1 MKLKK
6 LVALTLASV
15 MVFSMAACSSKE
27 KTKSG
32 TDASDETLSAED
44 EAILNT
50 VIDEFALF
58 RDGKSSN
65 YSSDCVMAIEMTV
78 TGVALGMEMDW
89 NSSSYEGVSYSKT
102 TTKVIALGQE
112 QKTVVESY
120 SINNDD
126 GTIKTAE
133 KNNEDDGWTVTTS
146 TKKDSD
152 DIDIEAIRK
161 TATMTK
167 DGDNYYVTMDISADD
182 MGISDTE
189 LFASTE
195 GLTIQVV
202 VTYNASEKM
211 ITEFDANIDLEVL
224 SQMFAELGEVEITG
238 FSMKINNIKKNDKPI
253 EIPEEIELN

>member
-6 LVALTLASV
+6 LVALTLASA
-15 MVFSMAACSSKE
+15 MVFSIVACSNIE

-32 TDASDETLSAED
+32 EDTSEETLSAED
-44 EAILNT
+44 VIILNT

-58 RDGKSSN
+58 RDSENSN

-126 GTIKTAE
+126 GTITTAE

-146 TKKDSD
+146 AKKDSD
-152 DIDIEAIRK
+152 DIDIEAIKK

-167 DGDNYYVTMDISADD
+167 DDDNYYVTMEIAADD
-182 MGISDTE
+182 MGINDTE
-189 LFASTE
+189 LFASAE
-195 GLTIQVV
+195 DFTIQVT
-202 VTYNASEKM
+202 VTYDANEKV
-211 ITEFDANIDLEVL
+211 IKAFDANIELEVL
-224 SQMFAELGEVEITG
+224 SQLFAELGEVEITG
-238 FSMKINNIKKNDKPI
+238 FSMRIDNIEKNDKPI